1 MKKIIYF
8 ALLVGA
14 LFYLYTLIN
23 GMLEKGETV
32 DAVVENL
39 LSDGKATEQPAVFPD
54 DTLHLTFKG
63 VPLNGSL
70 RRCVKALQE
79 KGFELVQ
86 KQDTYAQMVGEFAGY
101 TDCVLYAY
109 TLERMPVVYQMGVV
123 FDVRDEWSELYG
135 DYKHLKS
142 MLTQKYGKPKKCVE
156 RFVNTPSYVN
166 LRDDNTKMRE
176 VGENH
181 CEYYAVFAEPKGEIT
196 LTIDDVSYKT
206 GCVRLFYR
214 DKLNSDKAHQAAMDD
229 L

>member
-1 MKKIIYF
+1 MKKFIYF
-8 ALLVGA
+8 VLLVGA
-14 LFYLYTLIN
+14 LLYLYTLIN

-39 LSDGKATEQPAVFPD
+39 SSAENETKQSAVLPD

-70 RRCVKALQE
+70 KRCVKALRE

-86 KQDTYAQMVGEFAGY
+86 RQETYAQLVGEFAGY
-101 TDCVLYAY
+101 TGCVLYAY
-109 TLERMPVVYQMGVV
+109 TPERMPVVYQMGVV

-156 RFVNTPSYVN
+156 RFVNTPIYVN
-166 LRDDNTKMRE
+166 LRDDNDKMSE
-176 VGENH
+176 VCDNH

-196 LTIDDVSYKT
+196 LTIDDASYNT
-206 GCVRLFYR
+206 GCVKLFYR
-214 DKLNSDKAHQAAMDD
+214 DKLNGDKAHQAAMDD